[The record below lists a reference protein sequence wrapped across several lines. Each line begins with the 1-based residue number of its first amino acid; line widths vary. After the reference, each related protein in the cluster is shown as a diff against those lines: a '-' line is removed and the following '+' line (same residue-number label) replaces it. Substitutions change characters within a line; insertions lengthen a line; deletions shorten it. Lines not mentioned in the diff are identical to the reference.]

1 MMNGAANDNAPQSA
15 EPHASPAPAI
25 CPRHELGGINL
36 AAVDLVFPIPAL
48 FGLADSLREIFRAP
62 YPAGLDPIWC
72 QQRQNAAGL
81 EQIALFCKRSGI
93 GADVAERFAQLGI
106 AFADLQTG
114 ASDPAIFQKKKSDG
128 GRPRDRFNTWSVKT
142 TAMLGLECYIA
153 GNFKPERAAAR
164 ASKKFPNL
172 ARLSTRRARPNEK
185 WKRGAGHDLARLLLS
200 WRTAY
205 REKTIPNAAEQS
217 AFDCSL
223 ALLEKQLA
231 CRSLAERIAVGDAML
246 GSAARRA
253 RNLPL

>member
-1 MMNGAANDNAPQSA
+1 MMNGAANDNVPQSA
-15 EPHASPAPAI
+15 EPHASPAPI
-25 CPRHELGGINL
+25 IYPRRDPGGIDL
-36 AAVDLVFPIPAL
+36 AAVDLVFPAPAPI
-48 FGLADSLREIFRAP
+48 GLADRWREIFRAP
-62 YPAGLDPIWC
+62 YPADLDSIFC
-72 QQRQNAAGL
+72 QQRQYIAAL
-81 EQIALFCKRSGI
+81 EQLALFCKRSGI
-93 GADVAERFAQLGI
+93 GDDVAEKWAQLGI

-114 ASDPAIFQKKKSDG
+114 NDPAIFQKKKSDG
-128 GRPRDRFNTWSVKT
+128 GRPPDRWNIWSVRT

-153 GNFKPERAAAR
+153 GNIEPEPAAKRAR
-164 ASKKFPNL
+164 KKFPDL

-200 WRTAY
+200 WHTAY
-205 REKTIPNAAEQS
+205 REKTIRNVAEQS
-217 AFDCSL
+217 AFDCNL